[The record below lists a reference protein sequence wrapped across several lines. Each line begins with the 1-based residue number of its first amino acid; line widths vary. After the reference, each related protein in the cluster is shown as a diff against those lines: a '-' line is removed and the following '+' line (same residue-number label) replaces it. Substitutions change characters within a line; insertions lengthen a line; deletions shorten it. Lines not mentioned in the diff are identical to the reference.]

1 MSHKCNVIK
10 ELPRA
15 TQLLALCAQCVELLP
30 SYACL
35 SPAIVSYAMLD
46 TCYDMLEFIV
56 TVTVLLVALMF
67 HALVEFVVT
76 LGWQEVHASE
86 LYLVL

>member
-1 MSHKCNVIK
+1 
-10 ELPRA
+10 
-15 TQLLALCAQCVELLP
+15 
-30 SYACL
+30 
-35 SPAIVSYAMLD
+35 MLD

-56 TVTVLLVALMF
+56 TVTVLLLALMF